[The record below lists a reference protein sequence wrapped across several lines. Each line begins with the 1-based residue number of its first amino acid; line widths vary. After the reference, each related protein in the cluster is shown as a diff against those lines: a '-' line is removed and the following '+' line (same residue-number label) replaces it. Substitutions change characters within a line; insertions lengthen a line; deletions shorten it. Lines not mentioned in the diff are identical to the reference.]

1 VGSRD
6 ENVKAGEGI
15 GDSGRP
21 VILFVDDEDAVRRL
35 GARALTGAG
44 FEVVTA
50 ADGSEAINVF
60 QQHHAVIALI
70 VVDMTMPKVSGI
82 DALRAFKSVA
92 PNVPVLLSTGL
103 DCDDSSVDQGFA
115 GTIQKPYRLATLID
129 IVNRTLQ
136 R

>member
-6 ENVKAGEGI
+6 ENVTVGH
-15 GDSGRP
+15 SGRP
-21 VILFVDDEDAVRRL
+21 VVLFVDDEDAVRRL
-35 GARALTGAG
+35 GARALSGAG

-50 ADGSEAINVF
+50 ADGSEAISVF
-60 QQHHAVIALI
+60 TEHHSRIALV

-82 DALRAFKSVA
+82 DALEAFKSIA
-92 PNVPVLLSTGL
+92 PHVPVLLSTGL
-103 DCDDSSVDQGFA
+103 DCDESSVDRRFA
-115 GTIQKPYRLATLID
+115 GTIQKPYRLATLLE

>member
-6 ENVKAGEGI
+6 ENVTVGQ
-15 GDSGRP
+15 SGRP

-50 ADGSEAINVF
+50 ADGSEAIALF
-60 QQHHAVIALI
+60 QEHHAHIALV

-82 DALRAFKSVA
+82 DALQAFKGIA
-92 PNVPVLLSTGL
+92 PHVPVLLSTGL
-103 DCDDSSVDQGFA
+103 DCDESSVDQRFA
-115 GTIQKPYRLATLID
+115 GTIQKPYRLATLIEM
-129 IVNRTLQ
+129 VNRTLQ

>member
-6 ENVKAGEGI
+6 ENVTVGS
-15 GDSGRP
+15 SGRP

-50 ADGSEAINVF
+50 ADGSEAISVF
-60 QQHHAVIALI
+60 TEHHSRIALV

-82 DALRAFKSVA
+82 DALDAFKGIA
-92 PNVPVLLSTGL
+92 PSVPVLLSTGL
-103 DCDDSSVDQGFA
+103 DCDESSVDQRFA
-115 GTIQKPYRLATLID
+115 GTIQKPYRLATLIEM
-129 IVNRTLQ
+129 VNRTLA